1 MQKPTKR
8 VLIITYY
15 WPPAGGSGVQRWVKF
30 VKYLREFGWEPIIY
44 TPSNP
49 EFPEIDHSLESELPN
64 DLTILKQ
71 PIWEPYSFYKKFVG
85 LNNESRLK
93 TGIVQEKKNNSLAH
107 KVSVWI
113 RGNFFIPDARRFW
126 IHPSV
131 NFLTGYLSR
140 NKIDAIVTNG
150 TPHSLHLIGLGL
162 KERFDIPWLADFR
175 DPWTNIDF
183 FDDLLL
189 TPWAEK
195 RHRTLEKQV
204 LRTANCV
211 TVTTPGTRN
220 DFLKISPNAN
230 VHSITNGFDTTDFD
244 NIEVEPDDKFVLA
257 HIGVLTPSRN
267 RPFFWKLLKELTEEI
282 PEFATHFRL
291 RLIGG
296 VDESIIQELE
306 KLELNSLVEVKEY
319 IPHNEIIKE
328 LKKARLLL
336 LMIRNS
342 QNQETII
349 PGKVFEYVA
358 SGRPVISIGPP
369 NSDSAQILSQAKVG
383 TTFSEQDREEL
394 KTEIVRHYQLFLA
407 NKLPRIEADNIDQ
420 FSRHTLT
427 SNMAELLNSM
437 LTSRQSQSE

>member
-49 EFPEIDHSLESELPN
+49 EFPEIDYSLESEIPH

-85 LNNESRLK
+85 INKDSRLK

-107 KVSVWI
+107 KISVWI
-113 RGNFFIPDARRFW
+113 RGNFFIPDARKFW
-126 IHPSV
+126 IQPSV

-140 NKIDAIVTNG
+140 NQIDAIVTNG

-162 KERFDIPWLADFR
+162 KERFNIPWLADFR

-189 TPWAEK
+189 TPWADK
-195 RHRTLEKQV
+195 RHRALEKQV
-204 LRTANCV
+204 LKTANCV
-211 TVTTPGTRN
+211 TVTTPGTRD
-220 DFLKISPNAN
+220 DFLNICPEAN
-230 VHSITNGFDTTDFD
+230 VHSVTNGFDTSDFEEID
-244 NIEVEPDDKFVLA
+244 VEPDEKFVLA

-282 PEFATHFRL
+282 PEFAHHFRL

-296 VDESIIQELE
+296 VDVSIIQELE
-306 KLELNSLVEVKEY
+306 KLELNSLVEVKDY
-319 IPHNEIIKE
+319 IPHKEIIKE

-336 LMIRNS
+336 LMIRDA
-342 QNQETII
+342 QNQDTII

-358 SGRPVISIGPP
+358 SGRPVISIGPRM
-369 NSDSAQILSQAKVG
+369 SDSAKILNLAKVG
-383 TTFSEQDREEL
+383 STFSEQEKDEL
-394 KTEIVRHYQLFLA
+394 KTEIIRQFQLFLQ
-407 NKLPRIEADNIDQ
+407 NTPPGIEATNIDQ
-420 FSRHTLT
+420 FSRHSLT
-427 SNMAELLNSM
+427 GKMAQLLDSIK
-437 LTSRQSQSE
+437 S